1 MSSDQIR
8 LVDKANELC
17 WKMELYC
24 QKEWSFTDGPVWVGL
39 MVQLND
45 VIKVLDHL
53 NGEDKE

>member
-8 LVDKANELC
+8 LIDKANELC
-17 WKMELYC
+17 WKMDQYC
-24 QKEWSFTDGPVWVGL
+24 QKEWRFTDTPVWVGL